1 MSTWGWVCIGALVG
15 VVLNLQWRIADVE
28 RTLLQQVQAGDVALR
43 CAMPNGT
50 RDIDPA
56 MVVDYHEGQWAFTNG
71 FSSTCVLVTP

>member
-28 RTLLQQVQAGDVALR
+28 RTLLQQVQMGEVILR
-43 CAMPNGT
+43 CDMPDAT
-50 RDIDPA
+50 RNIDGA
-56 MVVDYHEGQWAFTNG
+56 LVVDYHDGQWTFTNG

>member
-1 MSTWGWVCIGALVG
+1 MSTWGWVCVGALAG
-15 VVLNLQWRIADVE
+15 VMLNLQWRVADVE
-28 RTLLQQVQAGDVALR
+28 RSSLQQVQAGEVILR
-43 CAMPNGT
+43 CDMRDAT